1 MSFTTNAPS
10 LDYLRRRFMAALAGG
25 LLCAPQF
32 AKAQQGERIA
42 RVGFLYF
49 GPSLSREEQESWG
62 PFWPTMKDLGWV
74 YGKNI
79 VAERRYGETLE
90 QLHAAAAELARLKV
104 EIVLVR
110 SVGLARIAKEENPG
124 TPIVVGEAG
133 VDLVAVGLAASL
145 ARPGGNV
152 TGTQVLNDELTAKR
166 LEFLKMLVPNL
177 SKIAWLRDDVTW
189 AAAPVT
195 GTRYGELAAAAV
207 RAQGVAPH
215 FLVVHDP
222 AELPAAFHEIRKN
235 RNQALVVVNSPFMW
249 ENRKATL
256 DLEFKHR
263 LPAIYDLEQLVV
275 DGGLISYGINVFE
288 IYRRQAFYVDKILRG
303 AKPGDLPIEQ
313 ATKFE
318 LVINAKTAKALG
330 LTIPAALLA
339 RANRVIE

>member
-1 MSFTTNAPS
+1 MIDPS
-10 LDYLRRRFMAALAGG
+10 GIEPVDRQRGRRAFMAALAGG
-25 LLCAPQF
+25 FLSAPRV

-90 QLHAAAAELARLKV
+90 QLHAAAAQLARLKV

-110 SVGLARIAKEENPG
+110 SVGLARIAQEENPR

-152 TGTQVLNDELTAKR
+152 TGIQVLNDELTAKR

-177 SKIAWLRDDVTW
+177 SRVGWLRDDVTW

-195 GTRYGELAAAAV
+195 GTRYGELAAAAA

-222 AELPAAFHEIRKN
+222 AELPAALSRHGPELAAAAIAK
-235 RNQALVVVNSPFMW
+235 
-249 ENRKATL
+249 
-256 DLEFKHR
+256 R
-263 LPAIYDLEQLVV
+263 LPTISLFREHAT
-275 DGGLISYGINVFE
+275 GGCLMSYGPSLADG
-288 IYRRQAFYVDKILRG
+288 YRRLGSLAGRILKG
-303 AKPGDLPIEQ
+303 AKPADLPIEQ
-313 ATKFE
+313 PTKFE
-318 LVINAKTAKALG
+318 LVINLKTAKALG
-330 LTIPAALLA
+330 LTIPPALLA
-339 RANRVIE
+339 RADEVIQ

>member
-1 MSFTTNAPS
+1 M
-10 LDYLRRRFMAALAGG
+10 
-25 LLCAPQF
+25 
-32 AKAQQGERIA
+32 
-42 RVGFLYF
+42 
-49 GPSLSREEQESWG
+49 
-62 PFWPTMKDLGWV
+62 
-74 YGKNI
+74 
-79 VAERRYGETLE
+79 
-90 QLHAAAAELARLKV
+90 
-104 EIVLVR
+104 EIILVR
-110 SVGLARIAKEENPG
+110 SIGLATIATEENPS
-124 TPIVVGEAG
+124 TPIVVGETG
-133 VDLVAVGLAASL
+133 VDLVAVGVAASL

-152 TGTQVLNDELTAKR
+152 TGIQVLNDELTAKR

-195 GTRYGELAAAAV
+195 GTRYGELAAAAA
-207 RAQGVAPH
+207 RAQGVALH

-256 DLEFKHR
+256 DLVFKDR

-330 LTIPAALLA
+330 LTIPPALLA

>member
-1 MSFTTNAPS
+1 
-10 LDYLRRRFMAALAGG
+10 
-25 LLCAPQF
+25 
-32 AKAQQGERIA
+32 
-42 RVGFLYF
+42 VGFLYF

-90 QLHAAAAELARLKV
+90 QLHAAAAQLARLKV

-110 SVGLARIAKEENPG
+110 SVGLARIAQEENPR

-152 TGTQVLNDELTAKR
+152 TGIQVLNDELTAKR

-177 SKIAWLRDDVTW
+177 SRVGWLRDDVTW
-189 AAAPVT
+189 AAAPEV
-195 GTRYGELAAAAV
+195 GTRYDEMIAAAA

-215 FLVVHDP
+215 FLIVHDP
-222 AELPAAFHEIRKN
+222 AELPAAFLEIRKN
-235 RNQALVVVNSPFMW
+235 RSQALVVVNSPFMW

-256 DLEFKHR
+256 DLAFKHR
-263 LPAIYDLEQLVV
+263 LPAIYDLELLVEA
-275 DGGLISYGINVFE
+275 GGLISYGINILE
-288 IYRRQAFYVDKILRG
+288 ISRRQAFFVDKILRG
-303 AKPGDLPIEQ
+303 AKPGDIPIEQ

-318 LVINAKTAKALG
+318 LAINLKTAKALG
-330 LTIPAALLA
+330 LTIPPALLA
-339 RANRVIE
+339 RADEVIQ

>member
-1 MSFTTNAPS
+1 MV
-10 LDYLRRRFMAALAGG
+10 ALAGG

-90 QLHAAAAELARLKV
+90 QLHAAAAELA
-104 EIVLVR
+104 
-110 SVGLARIAKEENPG
+110 
-124 TPIVVGEAG
+124 
-133 VDLVAVGLAASL
+133 
-145 ARPGGNV
+145 
-152 TGTQVLNDELTAKR
+152 
-166 LEFLKMLVPNL
+166 
-177 SKIAWLRDDVTW
+177 
-189 AAAPVT
+189 AAA
-195 GTRYGELAAAAV
+195 G

-215 FLVVHDP
+215 FLVVHDS

-235 RNQALVVVNSPFMW
+235 RNQVLVVVNSPFMW

-256 DLEFKHR
+256 DLVFKHR

-303 AKPGDLPIEQ
+303 AKPDDLPIEQ